1 VLKNV
6 KMGGGNFCI
15 IKIYVLSLRDTKLRF
30 EKSKNG
36 IRENVSIAQAFVVNP
51 AGLMQLLALR

>member
-1 VLKNV
+1 
-6 KMGGGNFCI
+6 MGGGNFCI